1 MAANAVTSRM
11 LYLRSRLCMWT
22 GRHFRLQRQVLAVT
36 GSLAQ
41 KEDLQYIPAGD
52 VVEVVSEPRR
62 EDTRF
67 VDVQW
72 NWGVYSVFSVDLVDR
87 SEEIPR
93 QMGTVCLGNFKTS
106 HDPRQGLRGLRTQ

>member
-1 MAANAVTSRM
+1 
-11 LYLRSRLCMWT
+11 MWT
-22 GRHFRLQRQVLAVT
+22 GRRFRLQREALAVT

-41 KEDLQYIPAGD
+41 KEDLQYILAGD

-62 EDTRF
+62 EDPRF

-72 NWGVYSVFSVDLVDR
+72 KWGVYWVFSVDLVDR

-93 QMGTVCLGNFKTS
+93 QM
-106 HDPRQGLRGLRTQ
+106 DGLPEKNSKRATTENGLA